1 MNAQVPLAWGAHRAA
16 NIIAEQLSGNKNIT
30 FKGFLGSNIVKFF
43 DYTFASVGI
52 KPEELSLFNY
62 EMVEIKSGAHAEYYP
77 GNTPYTYVSILI
89 KTIDD
94 YYAPQQLEN
103 KAPINALIFYQWL

>member
-16 NIIAEQLSGNKNIT
+16 SIIAEQLSGNKHIT

-62 EMVEIKSGAHAEYYP
+62 EMVEIKSVHTQDITQVIHP
-77 GNTPYTYVSILI
+77 TLTCL
-89 KTIDD
+89 
-94 YYAPQQLEN
+94 
-103 KAPINALIFYQWL
+103 F